1 MKIIVALDILDGK
14 CVRLT
19 RGDYSTK
26 KIYNENPLE
35 MARQI
40 EDHGLENIHLV
51 DLDGARK
58 RHVVNHRILEE
69 LAVKTSLNI
78 DFGGGIG
85 SYDDLK
91 IAFECGAMKV
101 TCGTIAFSDPPLF
114 LEWMAEMGPDK
125 IILGADCKDR
135 KLVSEGWMKDSE
147 TDVIS
152 YIRNYQSHGVKTIIC
167 TDIDRDGMLQGPSTE
182 LYKEI
187 LNLPGLNL
195 IASGGVSSINDIET
209 LREAG
214 CEGVIVGKAVYE
226 GRVTLTQ
233 LCRLC

>member
-19 RGDYSTK
+19 RGEYSTK
-26 KIYNENPLE
+26 KIYSENPLE

-40 EDHGLENIHLV
+40 EDHGLEYIHLV

-69 LAVKTSLNI
+69 LAGKTSLNI

-91 IAFECGAMKV
+91 IAFECGAKQV

-114 LEWMAEMGPDK
+114 LEWMTEMGPDK
-125 IILGADCKDR
+125 IILGADCKGR
-135 KLVSEGWMKDSE
+135 KMSTEGWIKDSE

-152 YIRNYQSHGVKTIIC
+152 YIRNYQSQGVKNIIC

-195 IASGGVSSINDIET
+195 IASGGVSSIKDIEI
-209 LREAG
+209 LRETG
-214 CEGVIVGKAVYE
+214 CAGVIAGKAVYE
-226 GRVTLTQ
+226 GKLTLTQ
-233 LCRLC
+233 LSRLC

>member
-40 EDHGLENIHLV
+40 EDHGLEYIHLV

-152 YIRNYQSHGVKTIIC
+152 YIRNYQSHGVKNIIC

>member
-1 MKIIVALDILDGK
+1 MKIIIAIDILDGK

-19 RGDYSTK
+19 RGDFSKK

-35 MARQI
+35 MARQV
-40 EDHGLENIHLV
+40 EDHGLEYIHLV

-58 RHVVNHRILEE
+58 RHVVNSRILEE

-91 IAFECGAMKV
+91 IAFECGATQV
-101 TCGTIAFSDPPLF
+101 TCGTIAFSDPSLF
-114 LEWMAEMGPDK
+114 LEWMTEMGPDK
-125 IILGADCKDR
+125 IILGADCKGR
-135 KLVSEGWMKDSE
+135 KLSTEGWMKDSD

-152 YIRNYQSHGVKTIIC
+152 YIRNYQSQGVKNIIC

-187 LNLPGLNL
+187 LNIPGLNL
-195 IASGGVSSINDIET
+195 IASGGVSSINDIDK
-209 LREAG
+209 LRETG
-214 CEGVIVGKAVYE
+214 CMGVIAGKAVYE
-226 GRVTLTQ
+226 GKLTLSQ
-233 LCRLC
+233 LSRLC